1 MLITFSGLDGCG
13 KSTHAELTCKY
24 LAGRGLR
31 AVMLPTL
38 FTSAAGLRTLLEA
51 KRRRISPSPN
61 CCPSPALQGKS
72 HLSPTGHPI
81 RGYNGGRTFDQD
93 RRSTG
98 ARLKRAIT
106 YPVDCVVLAAVLRIL
121 RRRRADAVVCDRYI
135 YDKMVN
141 LPDPLSAGSRLMRWI
156 APRPDLAVY
165 LDASYD
171 TIRSRRIEHPA
182 DYYLTKHQAYQQI
195 AAALDEMTV
204 IPSSSIE
211 STQSEIER
219 RIESILSRHVQ
230 SEPSP

>member
-51 KRRRISPSPN
+51 RRRPSPGIH
-61 CCPSPALQGKS
+61 AGRR
-72 HLSPTGHPI
+72 LSPTGHHI
-81 RGYNGGRTFDQD
+81 RGYAGGRTFDQD
-93 RRSTG
+93 RRSP
-98 ARLKRAIT
+98 AVRIKRAVT
-106 YPVDCVVLAAVLRIL
+106 YPVDCVVLAAVLRGL
-121 RRRRADAVVCDRYI
+121 RSRGADAVVCDRYI

-156 APRPDLAVY
+156 APRPNLAVY

-171 TIRSRRIEHPA
+171 IIRSRRIEHPA
-182 DYYLTKHQAYQQI
+182 DYYLTKHQAYQQL
-195 AAALDEMTV
+195 ASELDELTV

-211 STQSEIER
+211 STQAEIER
-219 RIESILSRHVQ
+219 RINDTLAK
-230 SEPSP
+230 